1 MSVCPQCQT
10 DSHLRLQRRDGEPGY
25 QCEAC
30 GTWMQ
35 FGALPPKV
43 PNKSRVQQ
51 HKASPGRW
59 PADFP
64 LDAAGKVE
72 EGLVVWSKSGAL
84 EGRTT
89 GTRQRCT
96 VLGCPGWTVAVTWET
111 GQAMKPCSEGT
122 QYESDTKAI
131 RLVAGGE
138 LTARFVVPPA
148 TEVLPFAKEEWPTR
162 AALAKRKGWRI
173 TA

>member
-10 DSHLRLQRRDGEPGY
+10 DTHLRLQRRDGEPGY
-25 QCEAC
+25 QCKAC

-43 PNKSRVQQ
+43 PNKSRLQQ
-51 HKASPGRW
+51 HKATPGRW

-64 LDAAGKVE
+64 LDAAGKVD

-89 GTRQRCT
+89 GARQRCA
-96 VLGCPGWTVAVTWET
+96 VLDCLGWCIAVTWET
-111 GQAMKPCSEGT
+111 GQAMKPCSEGME
-122 QYESDTKAI
+122 YDPETKAI
-131 RLVAGGE
+131 RVLAGGE
-138 LTARFVVPPA
+138 LTARFAVPPSA
-148 TEVLPFAKEEWPTR
+148 EILPLAKEEWPTR
-162 AALAKRKGWRI
+162 AALSKRKGWRV

>member
-25 QCEAC
+25 QCDAC

-43 PNKSRVQQ
+43 PNRSRVQQ

-89 GTRQRCT
+89 GARQRCT

-111 GQAMKPCSEGT
+111 GQAMKPCSEGV

-131 RLVAGGE
+131 RVVAGGE
-138 LTARFVVPPA
+138 LTGRFVVPPE
-148 TEVLPFAKEEWPTR
+148 TEILPPAKEEWPTR